1 LSSALKQF
9 TGTPLPEI
17 RWRKQGGALPWGR
30 TTYDNYG
37 KTLVIKHVDFEDAGE
52 YTCEASNG
60 VGLAKSH
67 SVALEVLAKPRF
79 LIEPQIQTAAE
90 GETVV
95 FECKAD
101 GVPSPEIKWIHN
113 GRPIHEAPDNAN
125 RIVTPERITIRNL
138 KKTDTGNYGC
148 NATNAIGY
156 VYKDVYVNVLGSFLI
171 FTR

>member
-1 LSSALKQF
+1 M
-9 TGTPLPEI
+9 
-17 RWRKQGGALPWGR
+17 
-30 TTYDNYG
+30 
-37 KTLVIKHVDFEDAGE
+37 
-52 YTCEASNG
+52 
-60 VGLAKSH
+60 
-67 SVALEVLAKPRF
+67 AKPRF
-79 LIEPQIQTAAE
+79 LIEPEVQIAAE

-156 VYKDVYVNVLGSFLI
+156 VYKDVYVNVLGSHHNLPD
-171 FTR
+171 